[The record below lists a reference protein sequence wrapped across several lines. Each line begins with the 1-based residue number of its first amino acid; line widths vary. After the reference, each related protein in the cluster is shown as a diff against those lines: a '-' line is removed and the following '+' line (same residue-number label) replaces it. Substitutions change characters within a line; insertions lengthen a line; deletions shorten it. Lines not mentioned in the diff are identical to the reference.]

1 MKNSFWNILE
11 ETQRYLPN
19 KKIVEKYLEEKTTK
33 KVRMRPIFIK
43 IPIQIEK
50 VTKRNT
56 LNTQNGCF
64 HFLSRGNQGLSIPLK
79 VTISSHFLIQFKALH
94 PKTHVLFFSNNEVF
108 KSMCSCSKWNNV
120 LKSHTHL
127 TFSCSKS
134 VMEIS
139 EKRTNS
145 VQS

>member
-1 MKNSFWNILE
+1 MENSFWNILE

-19 KKIVEKYLEEKTTK
+19 KKIAEKYLEEKKAK

-64 HFLSRGNQGLSIPLK
+64 HFLSRGNQGLK
-79 VTISSHFLIQFKALH
+79 Y
-94 PKTHVLFFSNNEVF
+94 
-108 KSMCSCSKWNNV
+108 
-120 LKSHTHL
+120 
-127 TFSCSKS
+127 
-134 VMEIS
+134 
-139 EKRTNS
+139 
-145 VQS
+145 